1 MKFYPDQIAICP
13 TDPARAIA
21 LLEKLGMTDWVRDH
35 VTANGKVYGV
45 AGSNEADLAFSYTA
59 LPGHA
64 RELEVLKYTTGPNW
78 MAANP
83 NQVSHFGMHVTA
95 TELDYWRAF
104 FAAEGIDVAQEVK
117 TESHTNPF
125 LIDNGRKFEYVIFNT
140 RPILGVDLK
149 FIVRI
154 ERT

>member
-1 MKFYPDQIAICP
+1 MKFFPDQIAICP
-13 TDPARAIA
+13 ADPARAIA

-35 VTANGKVYGV
+35 VV
-45 AGSNEADLAFSYTA
+45 ASGEVHGFPGRNEADLAFSYTA

-64 RELEVLKYTTGPNW
+64 RELEVLNYTTGPNW
-78 MAANP
+78 MTNNP

-95 TELDYWRAF
+95 EQLVEWRAF
-104 FAAEGIDVAQEVK
+104 FAAEDIPVAQEVF
-117 TESHTNPF
+117 TESHSNPF
-125 LIDNGRKFEYVIFNT
+125 LIDNGRKFNYVIFNT

-154 ERT
+154 ERA